1 MHHHKQNK
9 RDKLLEQEKHIK
21 AKLQVEQIMVVQK
34 APAMEQQLVK
44 LEVVDPEELLH
55 KMREF
60 LRIRNKN

>member
-21 AKLQVEQIMVVQK
+21 AKLQVEQIMVQK

-44 LEVVDPEELLH
+44 LEVVDPEELLR

-60 LRIRNKN
+60 LRIRYKN